1 MSNKNSVWVCLE
13 QTGGKIAGV
22 SYEMLS
28 GARKLANELSGEVCA
43 VLMGHQVQAQAKEA
57 FAYGA
62 DKVYV
67 CDNENLEHYNTG
79 AYCKVLEK
87 LVKENEP
94 EILLL
99 AATTNGRDLAGRLAS
114 RLETGLA
121 ADCTALALE
130 DGQLVATRP
139 TYGGNIMAEVVF
151 PEKRPAMCTIRG
163 NAMSKDDPD
172 ASKTGEVITVAYD
185 VDDAELRTKVKEI
198 IAKASGPVTAI
209 GNLLDHANVQ
219 AGEALLYLGSSTID
233 SQIRSKQE
241 EINSAQTKLDEA
253 QKALNDFNAVAP
265 IDGTV
270 TSCNLTPGQEVKSG
284 DTVVMISNNVTM
296 LVTITVDDRNISFIK
311 PGNYVDLDWN
321 GQVYQGLVTSIDM
334 GGAQAGQGMTSYPVT
349 LTVDNV
355 DGSLMDGAW
364 LQYSFVTSESADC
377 ILVPTTSVKYFS
389 DMDSTRQSVV
399 FVKRDSRPD
408 DVPELE
414 LPEVAPGEKRT
425 FPSEEEGY
433 YPVIVETGISDTQNV
448 EIVSGIQEGDEVF
461 VNYTVTDGSYG
472 Y

>member
-163 NAMSKDDPD
+163 NA
-172 ASKTGEVITVAYD
+172 IYD
-185 VDDAELRTKVKEI
+185 GA
-198 IAKASGPVTAI
+198 
-209 GNLLDHANVQ
+209 
-219 AGEALLYLGSSTID
+219 
-233 SQIRSKQE
+233 
-241 EINSAQTKLDEA
+241 DE
-253 QKALNDFNAVAP
+253 DAVAFYRFS
-265 IDGTV
+265 V
-270 TSCNLTPGQEVKSG
+270 LSSR
-284 DTVVMISNNVTM
+284 MM
-296 LVTITVDDRNISFIK
+296 
-311 PGNYVDLDWN
+311 
-321 GQVYQGLVTSIDM
+321 
-334 GGAQAGQGMTSYPVT
+334 
-349 LTVDNV
+349 
-355 DGSLMDGAW
+355 SLH
-364 LQYSFVTSESADC
+364 
-377 ILVPTTSVKYFS
+377 
-389 DMDSTRQSVV
+389 RH
-399 FVKRDSRPD
+399 RSR
-408 DVPELE
+408 
-414 LPEVAPGEKRT
+414 
-425 FPSEEEGY
+425 
-433 YPVIVETGISDTQNV
+433 
-448 EIVSGIQEGDEVF
+448 
-461 VNYTVTDGSYG
+461 
-472 Y
+472 

>member
-99 AATTNGRDLAGRLAS
+99 VATTNGRDLAGRLAS

-198 IAKASGPVTAI
+198 IAKASGEISLADAQIIVSGGRGLGDPSGFDLIRKAAATLGAAVGASRAAV
-209 GNLLDHANVQ
+209 D
-219 AGEALLYLGSSTID
+219 AG
-233 SQIRSKQE
+233 
-241 EINSAQTKLDEA
+241 
-253 QKALNDFNAVAP
+253 
-265 IDGTV
+265 
-270 TSCNLTPGQEVKSG
+270 
-284 DTVVMISNNVTM
+284 
-296 LVTITVDDRNISFIK
+296 
-311 PGNYVDLDWN
+311 
-321 GQVYQGLVTSIDM
+321 
-334 GGAQAGQGMTSYPVT
+334 
-349 LTVDNV
+349 
-355 DGSLMDGAW
+355 GSLMSIRLARPERPF
-364 LQYSFVTSESADC
+364 LPSCTSPA
-377 ILVPTTSVKYFS
+377 
-389 DMDSTRQSVV
+389 
-399 FVKRDSRPD
+399 
-408 DVPELE
+408 
-414 LPEVAPGEKRT
+414 G
-425 FPSEEEGY
+425 FPS
-433 YPVIVETGISDTQNV
+433 PCSIWLV
-448 EIVSGIQEGDEVF
+448 
-461 VNYTVTDGSYG
+461 
-472 Y
+472 

>member
-43 VLMGHQVQAQAKEA
+43 VLMGHQVQEQAKDA

-67 CDNENLEHYNTG
+67 CDNENLENYNTG

-151 PEKRPAMCTIRG
+151 PEKCPAMCTIRG
-163 NAMSKDDPD
+163 NALSKDDPD
-172 ASKTGEVITVAYD
+172 ASKAGEVITVAYD
-185 VDDAELRTKVKEI
+185 VEDAELRTKVKEI
-198 IAKASGPVTAI
+198 IAKASGEISLA
-209 GNLLDHANVQ
+209 DA
-219 AGEALLYLGSSTID
+219 
-233 SQIRSKQE
+233 QI
-241 EINSAQTKLDEA
+241 
-253 QKALNDFNAVAP
+253 
-265 IDGTV
+265 
-270 TSCNLTPGQEVKSG
+270 
-284 DTVVMISNNVTM
+284 
-296 LVTITVDDRNISFIK
+296 
-311 PGNYVDLDWN
+311 
-321 GQVYQGLVTSIDM
+321 
-334 GGAQAGQGMTSYPVT
+334 
-349 LTVDNV
+349 
-355 DGSLMDGAW
+355 
-364 LQYSFVTSESADC
+364 
-377 ILVPTTSVKYFS
+377 
-389 DMDSTRQSVV
+389 
-399 FVKRDSRPD
+399 
-408 DVPELE
+408 
-414 LPEVAPGEKRT
+414 
-425 FPSEEEGY
+425 
-433 YPVIVETGISDTQNV
+433 
-448 EIVSGIQEGDEVF
+448 IVSGGRGLGDPSGFDLIRKAAATLGAAVGASRAAVDAGWIPYEHQVGQTGK
-461 VNYTVTDGSYG
+461 TVSPKLYIACGISGALQHLAGMKTSDVIVAINKDEEAPFSVWPTTASWATSTRSCP
-472 Y
+472 

>member
-1 MSNKNSVWVCLE
+1 MVGLDTFPVVELHPAGGDQVGGLAPGQGEAGGGHRVQPQGADGVPDGSGLHRRRLQPVQGQRGALE
-13 QTGGKIAGV
+13 FYTPRLLHV
-22 SYEMLS
+22 E
-28 GARKLANELSGEVCA
+28 
-43 VLMGHQVQAQAKEA
+43 HQKVGDLLQRQHVAAPVAHQQIPHLLPVQAQAKEA

-198 IAKASGPVTAI
+198 IAKASGEISLA
-209 GNLLDHANVQ
+209 DA
-219 AGEALLYLGSSTID
+219 
-233 SQIRSKQE
+233 QI
-241 EINSAQTKLDEA
+241 
-253 QKALNDFNAVAP
+253 
-265 IDGTV
+265 
-270 TSCNLTPGQEVKSG
+270 
-284 DTVVMISNNVTM
+284 
-296 LVTITVDDRNISFIK
+296 
-311 PGNYVDLDWN
+311 
-321 GQVYQGLVTSIDM
+321 
-334 GGAQAGQGMTSYPVT
+334 
-349 LTVDNV
+349 
-355 DGSLMDGAW
+355 
-364 LQYSFVTSESADC
+364 
-377 ILVPTTSVKYFS
+377 
-389 DMDSTRQSVV
+389 
-399 FVKRDSRPD
+399 
-408 DVPELE
+408 
-414 LPEVAPGEKRT
+414 
-425 FPSEEEGY
+425 
-433 YPVIVETGISDTQNV
+433 
-448 EIVSGIQEGDEVF
+448 IVSGGRGLGDPSGFDLIRKAAATLGAAVGASRAAVDAGWIPYEHQVGQTGKTVSPKLYIACGISGALQHLAGMKTSDVIVAINKDEEAPIFSVANYGIVGDLYKVLPVMIEEIQKVLE
-461 VNYTVTDGSYG
+461 SR
-472 Y
+472 